1 MDVGMSIASALH
13 ELSIEGNGMTVSKLI
28 KSGMNI
34 GKDVMGT
41 MTNTL
46 ILAYVGSSVVVI
58 LLIKSWGAETY
69 EIANNTF
76 IVLEEVLRALA
87 GSFGL
92 VVTIPITTL
101 ISSLLMGRKE
111 DVLFYDDDEP

>member
-1 MDVGMSIASALH
+1 MDVGMSIAS
-13 ELSIEGNGMTVSKLI
+13 SINEISENVKNASVKSLI

-46 ILAYVGSSVVVI
+46 ILAYVGSSLIVI
-58 LLIKSWGAETY
+58 LLLKGNEFEAY
-69 EIANNTF
+69 QIANNTEL
-76 IVLEEVLRALA
+76 VVEEVLRAIA

-92 VVTIPITTL
+92 IFTIPITT
-101 ISSLLMGRKE
+101 ISSSLLLGERE
-111 DVLFYDDDEP
+111 NDFNGQ

>member
-1 MDVGMSIASALH
+1 MSIASALH
-13 ELSIEGNGMTVSKLI
+13 ELSIEGKGMTIRKLI

-46 ILAYVGSSVVVI
+46 ILAYVGSSLVVI
-58 LLIKSWGAETY
+58 LLLKGYGLEPYQIM
-69 EIANNTF
+69 NNTELV
-76 IVLEEVLRALA
+76 IEELLRAIA

-92 VVTIPITTL
+92 VVTIPITT
-101 ISSLLMGRKE
+101 IVSAFLMGKKE
-111 DVLFYDDDEP
+111 SVFDEK

>member
-1 MDVGMSIASALH
+1 MDVGMSIASSIH
-13 ELSIEGNGMTVSKLI
+13 EISENAKGMTVRQLI

-46 ILAYVGSSVVVI
+46 ILAYVGSSLIVI
-58 LLIKSWGAETY
+58 LLLKGNGFEAY
-69 EIANNTF
+69 QIANNTEL
-76 IVLEEVLRALA
+76 VVEEVLRAIA

-92 VVTIPITTL
+92 VFTIPITTL
-101 ISSLLMGRKE
+101 VSSVLMGRKE
-111 DVLFYDDDEP
+111 NEFHETE